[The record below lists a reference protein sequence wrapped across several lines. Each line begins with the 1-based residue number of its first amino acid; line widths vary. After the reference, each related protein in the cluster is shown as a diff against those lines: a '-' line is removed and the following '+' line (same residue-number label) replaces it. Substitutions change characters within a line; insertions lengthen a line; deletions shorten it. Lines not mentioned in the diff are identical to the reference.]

1 MWYLEVHFNT
11 CIDYFDGENAGAFA
25 FIWSRA
31 GKSLKF
37 GGGGGGV
44 LKLPRPRP
52 VVGNYNINNNN
63 SNNDNNDDIF
73 ETGDGIVT

>member
-37 GGGGGGV
+37 GGGGGAAGGGATTYSRSAERGP
-44 LKLPRPRP
+44 LD
-52 VVGNYNINNNN
+52 VVGR
-63 SNNDNNDDIF
+63 SPLD
-73 ETGDGIVT
+73 VVCSRWRSH